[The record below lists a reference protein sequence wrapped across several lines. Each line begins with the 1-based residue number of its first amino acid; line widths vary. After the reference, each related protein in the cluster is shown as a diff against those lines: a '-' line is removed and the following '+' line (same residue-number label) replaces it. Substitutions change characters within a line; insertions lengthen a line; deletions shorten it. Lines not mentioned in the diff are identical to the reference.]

1 MATPPAATERPATI
15 HDIAALCGVAA
26 STVSRALSTPERV
39 NIRTRQ
45 RIEEA
50 AAQLRYIPN
59 SQAKALSSGRTGAV
73 GVLVPD
79 ITNPFYFDLIRGT
92 QLQLKAAG
100 YTQLLVDTEE
110 SDEVEASTM
119 EQLRKTADGI
129 VVTASRLSDD
139 ALLAAAAKMPMV
151 TINRDVAGIPA
162 VVIDTPSATTQA
174 LDHLISLGHTSIAYV
189 AGPLTSQSSARRW
202 TSLSEAA
209 GERGVEVRSLGPL
222 APTTQSGAVAADAA
236 VHSGVTACIA
246 FNDLIAIGM
255 LQRLQARGIR
265 VPEDMSIVGCD
276 DIFGADFCNPP
287 LTTMASPIEQAGRV
301 AHADVL
307 LAETLLDP
315 AVLDVV
321 PLQVFV
327 PEGQR
332 ARRHRVDR
340 RLNLPRSL
348 PSRHPLVGK
357 GRHHGAH
364 LGVRVGVIQVVVRV
378 PAVEQHG
385 LLDEPLAHHFR
396 QEVNVLL
403 RTRRTKRDVVQ
414 AFHEIRH
421 VSSPACFPRLRRQH

>member
-202 TSLSEAA
+202 TSLSESA

-301 AHADVL
+301 AVSML
-307 LAETLLDP
+307 LA
-315 AVLDVV
+315 
-321 PLQVFV
+321 Q
-327 PEGQR
+327 
-332 ARRHRVDR
+332 
-340 RLNLPRSL
+340 LN
-348 PSRHPLVGK
+348 
-357 GRHHGAH
+357 
-364 LGVRVGVIQVVVRV
+364 
-378 PAVEQHG
+378 
-385 LLDEPLAHHFR
+385 PLAGGG
-396 QEVNVLL
+396 
-403 RTRRTKRDVVQ
+403 TRNRSVMPTHLTVRRSTGAPDGRGITGNSWPRLAGWLGWTTCANSRPPSSKKW
-414 AFHEIRH
+414 A
-421 VSSPACFPRLRRQH
+421 SSPGSIPPGRCASASTSSRNTSRLRRPRASSWASPGAWIHRWPAAWRSWL